1 MFNFQKREQQQSL
14 YKQQYRVKKK
24 AGGMQLY
31 FISLLTVDFQADG

>member
-1 MFNFQKREQQQSL
+1 MFNFQKREQQSL

-31 FISLLTVDFQADG
+31 FISLLTVDFQADR